1 MTHNIILSQHSKR
14 HSEKKESFHVLEV
27 DEDNVQMSKFIE
39 KKLGSRTF
47 ENGRAF
53 YEFTDEE
60 NLIYYKEIVTEQRN
74 KVSDS

>member
-1 MTHNIILSQHSKR
+1 M
-14 HSEKKESFHVLEV
+14 LEV

-39 KKLGSRTF
+39 KTLGSRTF

-60 NLIYYKEIVTEQRN
+60 DLIYYKEVVKEQRN